1 MPIHRLSHIFGA
13 LLVVGLLATLLGACT
28 PQERQEIN
36 FVFMRTSDNTEPY
49 WQEVIAAF
57 EAENPNIKVNLFIFK
72 WEEGQQR
79 IQEMI
84 DQGNPPTLARVATR
98 WIPQYVAAGLLEPV
112 DEYISSDF
120 RSQFFPLLIDEGSQY
135 EGRTFGLPITV
146 SSRAFYYNK
155 ELFEEAGITEPPTN
169 WDELKEDAEAIHA
182 LGPDTYGFGIQG
194 KDIETSTYF
203 YYFLWGNGG
212 DILTSDGT
220 RPAFNGAEG
229 LEAATFLTDMINEG
243 LTQPNPTTSSRA
255 DLETMFVEGNLG
267 MVVTGPWLARRLDN
281 DYPDLEY
288 GLATIPYQTT
298 PTTLAAQDTLILFKQ
313 AQNKD
318 AAWKFIEF
326 LYADEYRLDYA
337 LTEGVLPEKVA
348 VAEDAQIKENPSF
361 AFFMEKLPTGRFEPL
376 NVKSADIAT
385 VMTEYLQAAY
395 LGEMTPQEALAEAA
409 IQVQRLLSYSA
420 TSW

>member
-1 MPIHRLSHIFGA
+1 MPIHRLSRVFGA
-13 LLVVGLLATLLGACT
+13 LLVVGLLAALLGACA

-98 WIPQYVAAGLLEPV
+98 WIPQYEAAGLLEPV

-155 ELFEEAGITEPPTN
+155 ELFEEAGISEPPTN

-194 KDIETSTYF
+194 KDLETSTYF

-212 DILTSDGT
+212 DILTTDGT

-229 LEAATFLTDMINEG
+229 LEAVTFLTDMINEG

-255 DLETMFVEGNLG
+255 DLETMFVDGDLG
-267 MVVTGPWLARRLDN
+267 MVITGPWLARRLDN

>member
-1 MPIHRLSHIFGA
+1 
-13 LLVVGLLATLLGACT
+13 
-28 PQERQEIN
+28 
-36 FVFMRTSDNTEPY
+36 
-49 WQEVIAAF
+49 
-57 EAENPNIKVNLFIFK
+57 
-72 WEEGQQR
+72 
-79 IQEMI
+79 
-84 DQGNPPTLARVATR
+84 
-98 WIPQYVAAGLLEPV
+98 
-112 DEYISSDF
+112 
-120 RSQFFPLLIDEGSQY
+120 
-135 EGRTFGLPITV
+135 
-146 SSRAFYYNK
+146 
-155 ELFEEAGITEPPTN
+155 
-169 WDELKEDAEAIHA
+169 
-182 LGPDTYGFGIQG
+182 
-194 KDIETSTYF
+194 
-203 YYFLWGNGG
+203 
-212 DILTSDGT
+212 
-220 RPAFNGAEG
+220 
-229 LEAATFLTDMINEG
+229 
-243 LTQPNPTTSSRA
+243 
-255 DLETMFVEGNLG
+255 MFVEGNLG
-267 MVVTGPWLARRLDN
+267 MVITGPWLARRLDN
-281 DYPDLEY
+281 EYPDLEY

-313 AQNKD
+313 AKNKD

>member
-1 MPIHRLSHIFGA
+1 MPIHRLSRVFGA
-13 LLVVGLLATLLGACT
+13 LLVVGLLAALLSACA

-98 WIPQYVAAGLLEPV
+98 WIPQYEAAGLLEPV

-155 ELFEEAGITEPPTN
+155 ELFEEAGISEPPTN
-169 WDELKEDAEAIHA
+169 WDELKEDAKAIHA

-212 DILTSDGT
+212 DILTTDGT

-229 LEAATFLTDMINEG
+229 LEAVTFLTDMINEG

-267 MVVTGPWLARRLDN
+267 MVITGPWLARRLDN

-348 VAEDAQIKENPSF
+348 VAEDTQIKENPSF